1 MSLAAERIHR
11 VQIKCYGHSVTG
23 SFIIHMT
30 TNSWIELKKILKKMH
45 NCFHKNINIDN
56 ENK

>member
-11 VQIKCYGHSVTG
+11 VQIKFYGHSVTG

-30 TNSWIELKKILKKMH
+30 TNSWIELKKMH